1 MTLALPLILLS
12 ALSATEP
19 AVQTTLDEPRLIE
32 SEAEAGVGL
41 LGSGYAVVAQ
51 RWGDTA
57 LTPTITGRF
66 QKWGLVGEVGAM
78 FFAPVTQQGAG
89 WSMVAQLRVGYAGT
103 RWSVLVGAT
112 GQFAN
117 LGRPQLQLLPS
128 LRAQWEFHQNFGM
141 TVGVL
146 EQFAMV
152 PAHLSFNL
160 YRRYSVGWAFPLGFI
175 GEARF
180 PINDDFGL
188 KVSAFFVRLGTA
200 EVGMLSVAGTFGG
213 VR

>member
-1 MTLALPLILLS
+1 MLLS
-12 ALSATEP
+12 LTLSVLCALSATEP
-19 AVQTTLDEPRLIE
+19 AVSSTLEETRLIE

-51 RWGDTA
+51 RWGDTVITPA
-57 LTPTITGRF
+57 LTGRF

-89 WSMVAQLRVGYAGT
+89 WSVVAQLRVGYSGV
-103 RWSVLVGAT
+103 RWSVLLGAT

-152 PAHLSFNL
+152 PAHLSLNL

-180 PINDDFGL
+180 PINDDFGV

-200 EVGMLSVAGTFGG
+200 EIAMLSVAGTFGG
-213 VR
+213 AR